1 MKICLTMNSSPWSD
15 GRGGGNIAV
24 HHHAT
29 ELTKL
34 GHEVLVLYSKD
45 PQKNIKSNVNYRVKW
60 VRHFNWAT
68 VNLNIF
74 SFRFAL
80 SRLLSHERFDVI
92 HGNAEES
99 CLFQSLVS
107 KYQIPYVYTSHSN
120 IIPSTGILLGLNRPF
135 HFLKRVNCY
144 LQRHSARIADRI
156 ITFSEFSK
164 NLVVR
169 GLGENVTEKIETIS
183 PGIDNS
189 WFHVKRCPSS
199 NNEILLWGRME
210 DQKGIIELL
219 KALSILKKEIPH
231 FRLRLVGEGSLTEKY
246 KAESIKLGLKN
257 QVQFLGWKS
266 PEQIQE
272 LSAECNVGVFPSKI
286 ESFGLAI
293 AEALASGLPVIA
305 NGVGAIPEFLEDGIT
320 GTLVKPDDI
329 PALAQSL
336 KIVLTYQEKYE
347 KMGQKAKDEM
357 LKRFS
362 WSESTKKIVQVY
374 KNAIKYNSLKT
385 KNEK

>member
-1 MKICLTMNSSPWSD
+1 MNSSPWSE

-34 GHEVLVLYSKD
+34 GHDVLVLYSKD
-45 PQKNIKSNVNYRVKW
+45 PKKNIEADVNYRVKW

-68 VNLNIF
+68 LNLNIF
-74 SFRFAL
+74 SFRFVL
-80 SRLLSHERFDVI
+80 NRLLNHEQFDII

-99 CLFQSLVS
+99 CLFRSLVS

-120 IIPSTGILLGLNRPF
+120 IIPNTGILLGLSRPF

-164 NLVVR
+164 KLVVR
-169 GLGENVTEKIETIS
+169 GLGENITEKIDTIS
-183 PGIDNS
+183 PGIDSS
-189 WFHVKRCPSS
+189 WFQVKRCPSS
-199 NNEILLWGRME
+199 KKEILLWGRME

-219 KALSILKKEIPH
+219 KALSIVREDISD
-231 FRLRLVGEGSLTEKY
+231 FRLRLVGEGSLAEKY
-246 KAESIKLGLKN
+246 IDESRKLGLKN
-257 QVQFLGWKS
+257 HVQFLGWKS
-266 PEQIQE
+266 PRQIQE
-272 LSAECNVGVFPSKI
+272 LSAECRVGVFPSKI

-305 NGVGAIPEFLEDGIT
+305 NKVGAIPEFLEDGVT
-320 GTLVKPDDI
+320 GTLVKPGDI
-329 PALAQSL
+329 PSLADSI
-336 KIVLTYQEKYE
+336 KNVLNHQDKYE
-347 KMGQKAKDEM
+347 KMGQRAKDEM

-362 WSESTKKIVQVY
+362 WSESTKRIVQVY
-374 KNAIKYNSLKT
+374 KNVIEYNSF
-385 KNEK
+385 KNKE